1 MEQVGTVVQVW
12 RYPVKS
18 MGGEQ
23 VERLELA
30 PGGATGDRAL
40 AVVDRAAQ
48 KVLSGKRWPQLML
61 ASARLDESRGT
72 VVITLPDGS
81 EYAADDSDVHSALSA
96 WLDHDVRLEPPPADG
111 VFPMA
116 MYTGMSTA
124 DTRSEARRVGK
135 KCVMA

>member
-40 AVVDRAAQ
+40 AAVDRAAQ
-48 KVLSGKRWPQLML
+48 KVLSGQRWPQLML
-61 ASARLDESRGT
+61 ASARPDERRRP
-72 VVITLPDGS
+72 VVITFPDRRD
-81 EYAADDSDVHSALSA
+81 YAATAPAHHSALQH
-96 WLDHDVRLEPPPADG
+96 WLAPHVRLAPPPADG
-111 VFPMA
+111 LVPIA
-116 MYTGMSTA
+116 SST
-124 DTRSEARRVGK
+124 RH
-135 KCVMA
+135 

>member
-81 EYAADDSDVHSALSA
+81 E
-96 WLDHDVRLEPPPADG
+96 
-111 VFPMA
+111 
-116 MYTGMSTA
+116 
-124 DTRSEARRVGK
+124 RSEQHTSELQSLMRISYAVS
-135 KCVMA
+135 CLQ

>member
-1 MEQVGTVVQVW
+1 
-12 RYPVKS
+12 

-96 WLDHDVRLEPPPADG
+96 WPDHDVRPEPPPAAG
-111 VFPMA
+111 RFPMEKNGRA
-116 MYTGMSTA
+116 AG
-124 DTRSEARRVGK
+124 RER
-135 KCVMA
+135 

>member
-81 EYAADDSDVHSALSA
+81 EDRKSTRLNSSHTCESRMPTSA
-96 WLDHDVRLEPPPADG
+96 
-111 VFPMA
+111 
-116 MYTGMSTA
+116 
-124 DTRSEARRVGK
+124 
-135 KCVMA
+135 